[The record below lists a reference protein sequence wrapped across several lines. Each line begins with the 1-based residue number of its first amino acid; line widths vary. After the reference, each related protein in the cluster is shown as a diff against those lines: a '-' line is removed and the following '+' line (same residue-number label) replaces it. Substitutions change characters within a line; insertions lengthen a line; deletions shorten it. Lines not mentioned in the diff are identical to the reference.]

1 MTPIGTG
8 PRPLNVDEVHRLV
21 QAIEETPETVT
32 PIHLLRHGTCKAYA
46 IGDAALLDAV
56 VVQADYLPTEPSGLG
71 TNAQGLWELLRDL
84 DLWTC
89 VEVAPTIALRLGALI
104 SEGTGKRVRYYQDVH
119 HILTKP
125 APAFDDPAVRQLTI
139 DDVDLLAACGVD
151 GAEFGGLSR
160 LLLEGVVAGAVVD
173 GQIVG
178 TAQTSAV
185 TDRYADIG
193 VDTQEASR
201 GRGFATAAAST
212 VARRVQ
218 EQQKIPV
225 WSCGEDNM
233 ASLRV
238 AQKLGFEEVSRL
250 TYVIKGT

>member
-1 MTPIGTG
+1 MRSEGQG
-8 PRPLNVDEVHRLV
+8 PRPLSVDEIHRLLES
-21 QAIEETPETVT
+21 IDETPETVI

-46 IGDAALLDAV
+46 IGDAASLGAV
-56 VVQADYLPTEPSGLG
+56 VVQADHLPTEPFGLG
-71 TNAQGLWELLRDL
+71 TKAQGLWELLRDL
-84 DLWTC
+84 DDWTC
-89 VEVAPTIALRLGALI
+89 VEVAPAVAPQLGALI
-104 SEGTGKRVRYYQDVH
+104 SAGSGKRVRYYQDVH

-125 APAFDDPAVRQLTI
+125 APAFDDPAVRQFTI
-139 DDVDLLAACGVD
+139 DDLDLLATRGVD

-160 LLLEGVVAGAVVD
+160 LLLEGIVAGAVVD

-193 VDTQEASR
+193 VDTQGAWR
-201 GRGFATAAAST
+201 RRGFATAAASI

-218 EQQKIPV
+218 EKRRIPV
-225 WSCGEDNM
+225 WSCGEGNM

-250 TYVIKGT
+250 TFVIKGT